1 MLLSYQGIA
10 VTIEVSANV
19 IDSNLENIS
28 NKDIVL
34 NRYLESAKI
43 SNVRPIFKKDEKT
56 KVKNYQSARL
66 LNIFSKIYEGFVH

>member
-19 IDSNLENIS
+19 IDSNLENVS

-66 LNIFSKIYEGFVH
+66 LNISSKIYEGFVH

>member
-66 LNIFSKIYEGFVH
+66 LNISSKIYEGFVH